1 MNETIEICRHL
12 YNDSLGERSSNWS
25 VGFYEQ
31 KQLLTLRR
39 QDNKYYKQ
47 VHSQVL
53 QDIVLRLDKA
63 YQAFFK
69 KYLGIQDSS
78 EKRGTFFHIPTI

>member
-1 MNETIEICRHL
+1 MTLLKHAGSSTTIHWVKEAQTGTL
-12 YNDSLGERSSNWS
+12 
-25 VGFYEQ
+25 GFYEQ

-53 QDIVLRLDKA
+53 QDVVLRLDKA
-63 YQAFFK
+63 YQAFLL
-69 KYLGIQDSS
+69 Y
-78 EKRGTFFHIPTI
+78 